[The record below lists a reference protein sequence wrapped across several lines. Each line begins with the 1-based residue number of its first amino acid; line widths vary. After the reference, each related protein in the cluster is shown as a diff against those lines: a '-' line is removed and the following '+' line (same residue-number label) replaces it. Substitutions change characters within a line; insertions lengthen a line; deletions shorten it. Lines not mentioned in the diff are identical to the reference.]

1 MFVICD
7 GVDVVQDI
15 ATEKA
20 NLSRGYN
27 YPGCKLYLD
36 VNVEDIRLGDVFKD
50 NVLTKNQSLRQEQI
64 LRQEQEGKIGKMQR
78 KLAIKQLKIDGE
90 LPSDFPEK

>member
-27 YPGCKLYLD
+27 YPGYKLYED
-36 VNVEDIRLGDVFKD
+36 VAVQDMLIGDTFKD
-50 NVLTKNQSLRQEQI
+50 GVLTKNQTLRQGQI

-78 KLAIKQLKIDGE
+78 KLAIKQLKVDGE